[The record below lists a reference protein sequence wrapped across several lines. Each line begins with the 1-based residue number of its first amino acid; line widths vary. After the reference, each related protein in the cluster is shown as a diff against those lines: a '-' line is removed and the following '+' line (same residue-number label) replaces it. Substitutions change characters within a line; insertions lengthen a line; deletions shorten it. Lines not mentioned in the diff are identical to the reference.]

1 MKTVELA
8 RRLEQIER
16 RLSEIEY
23 RQQRGLVRER
33 SGGQGGGSVT
43 VGSTTPQ
50 VTADGSAGS
59 ASTAMRSDAQPRGQ
73 IGDDA
78 SATPDAYQFFAWESG
93 VGYYDDDSGSYA
105 AFTHWVSSP

>member
-1 MKTVELA
+1 
-8 RRLEQIER
+8 
-16 RLSEIEY
+16 
-23 RQQRGLVRER
+23 
-33 SGGQGGGSVT
+33 
-43 VGSTTPQ
+43 
-50 VTADGSAGS
+50 
-59 ASTAMRSDAQPRGQ
+59 MRSDAQPRGQ

>member
-1 MKTVELA
+1 MDVHEEIRALRARLTELERWVAYLPA
-8 RRLEQIER
+8 RFPRP
-16 RLSEIEY
+16 
-23 RQQRGLVRER
+23 GA
-33 SGGQGGGSVT
+33 SGSDVS